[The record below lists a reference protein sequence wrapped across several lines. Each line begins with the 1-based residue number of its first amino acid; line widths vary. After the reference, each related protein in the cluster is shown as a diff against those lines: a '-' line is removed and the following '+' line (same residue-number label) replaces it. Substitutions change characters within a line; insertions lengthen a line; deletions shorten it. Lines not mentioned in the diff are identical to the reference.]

1 MAIGNEQS
9 NLTICISSKEALAG
23 RGYIGICRQ
32 TDLNQNVSCASNYK
46 YFIKN
51 QERSEEARFSH
62 LVLASETQ
70 AFAII

>member
-1 MAIGNEQS
+1 MTLGMEYN
-9 NLTICISSKEALAG
+9 
-23 RGYIGICRQ
+23 YICRQ
-32 TDLNQNVSCASNYK
+32 TDLNQNVCCASNYK

-70 AFAII
+70 AFAVI